1 MANKIE
7 ISEIEFVDTYYLL
20 NLSSS
25 YVRDPKKINLRLAD
39 IFANFGL
46 KIAKS
51 NSNLASYKTIQSRYT
66 RIVERIDS
74 NKSCKRDKHFGFIPE
89 KLFFS
94 ESEMPDLCTKEN
106 STAR

>member
-7 ISEIEFVDTYYLL
+7 ISEIELVDTYYTL
-20 NLSSS
+20 NISRR
-25 YVRDPKKINLRLAD
+25 YVRDPKKIRKRLAD

-46 KIAKS
+46 KIAKF
-51 NSNLASYKTIQSRYT
+51 NTPSYNIIQSRYN
-66 RIVERIDS
+66 RIVIQIDS
-74 NKSCKRDKHFGFIPE
+74 NKSCKRDRHFGFIPE

-94 ESEMPDLCTKEN
+94 ESELPDLCTIEN